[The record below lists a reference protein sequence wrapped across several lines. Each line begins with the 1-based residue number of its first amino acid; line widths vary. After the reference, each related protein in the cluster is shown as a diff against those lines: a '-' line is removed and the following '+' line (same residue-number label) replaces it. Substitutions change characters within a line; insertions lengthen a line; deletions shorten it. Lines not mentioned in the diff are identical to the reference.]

1 MGRDEGAGA
10 MNRGYGERS
19 ERLGKGRRRS
29 GLRARRPI
37 VFGLALTT
45 MALTVALAVGTDGG
59 AGAAPRARAAGV
71 VNGGTATIDMNTPPT
86 SLDPQYGFTV
96 EADEADWLAYT
107 PLLTYAHKNGAA
119 GTVLIPGLAKS
130 LPTISS
136 NGLTYT
142 FTLRSGLKFSN
153 GEPVVASDFT
163 FAIERLLKLNFG
175 GESFFLTSIKGASTY
190 FKGKASTISGITTNN
205 ATGNITVQLIA
216 PYGAFENV
224 VAIPAAAPV
233 PPTTPLTVLT
243 QPPPGVGP
251 YIVKDVVPTESFEL
265 VKNPNFAS
273 LHLPG
278 IPVGHLQT
286 IKVTIVSNST
296 TEAEQVLDNQV
307 DNFDTFDT
315 VPASLIT
322 TIQSQAASRFAEE
335 PSEGT
340 DYFFMNQ
347 SKAPFNNKLA
357 REAVNYA
364 VNRDAF
370 VRLASGSITPDCYL
384 LPPGI
389 VGHPT
394 APCPY
399 GSNMNSSDL
408 SKAKSL
414 IKEANLVGTPVTV
427 WGSTTSPVEEMVEY
441 YGGVLKSIGF
451 KVSYKFVTGSTYFP
465 TISTKSSDPQTG
477 WSAWEETFPNPIN
490 FYILLNGK
498 DIVPVGNRDRSY
510 VDDPHI
516 ESELTKLSPVTA
528 TKLSTVSS
536 EWTALTEYEAKQ
548 ADELIIG
555 YPEDPKF
562 MSDRIDFKTAVYS
575 EIYGNDWSTW
585 ELLKS

>member
-1 MGRDEGAGA
+1 MTDRYRQKSARPGADRHSPKRALGRLLA
-10 MNRGYGERS
+10 S
-19 ERLGKGRRRS
+19 
-29 GLRARRPI
+29 
-37 VFGLALTT
+37 GLALTT
-45 MALTVALAVGTDGG
+45 VALTTALVAGG
-59 AGAAPRARAAGV
+59 AASATGKHGASSV
-71 VNGGTATIDMNTPPT
+71 ENGGTATIDMNTAPT

-96 EADEADWLAYT
+96 ESAEADWLAYT
-107 PLLTYAHKNGAA
+107 PLLTYAHKNGGA
-119 GTVLIPGLAKS
+119 GTVIIPGLAKS
-130 LPTISS
+130 LPTVSS

-175 GESFFLTSIKGASTY
+175 GDSFFLTSIKGAETY
-190 FKGKASTISGITTNN
+190 FKGKASTISGISTDN
-205 ATGNITVQLIA
+205 ATGKITVQLSA
-216 PYGAFENV
+216 PYGAFENII
-224 VAIPAAAPV
+224 AIPAAAPV
-233 PPTTPLTVLT
+233 PPTTPLTVQS
-243 QPPPGVGP
+243 QPPPGVGA
-251 YIVKDVVPTESFEL
+251 YVIKDVVPTVSFEL
-265 VKNPNFAS
+265 VKSPNFAS
-273 LHLPG
+273 FHISG
-278 IPVGHLQT
+278 IPVGHLNT

-307 DNFDTFDT
+307 DNFDTWDT
-315 VPASLIT
+315 VPSSLLA
-322 TIQSQAASRFAEE
+322 TIESQAADRFAYE
-335 PSEGT
+335 PAEAT

-370 VRLASGSITPDCYL
+370 VRLASGTITPDCYL

-399 GSNMNSSDL
+399 GSNMNGSNL

-414 IKEANLVGTPVTV
+414 IKEAHLVGTPVTV
-427 WGSTTSPVEEMVEY
+427 WGETTSPVEQLVEY

-465 TISTKSSDPQTG
+465 TISTKTSDPQTG

-498 DIVPVGNRDRSY
+498 DIEPVGNRDRSY

-516 ESELTKLSPVTA
+516 QSELSTLGPVTA
-528 TKLSTVSS
+528 TKLSTVTRQ
-536 EWTALTEYEAKQ
+536 WTALTEYEAKQ
-548 ADELIIG
+548 ADELIVG
-555 YPEDPKF
+555 YPDDPKF
-562 MSDRIDFKTAVYS
+562 MSDQIDFKTAIYS

>member
-1 MGRDEGAGA
+1 
-10 MNRGYGERS
+10 MNHRYRQS
-19 ERLGKGRRRS
+19 PALRATGRRRS
-29 GLRARRPI
+29 RPGGGRLLGIGLGLSAMALAALALAPLVGGGPAGATARR
-37 VFGLALTT
+37 
-45 MALTVALAVGTDGG
+45 G
-59 AGAAPRARAAGV
+59 ASGV

-86 SLDPQYGFTV
+86 SLDPQYGYTT
-96 EADEADWLAYT
+96 ESAEADWLAYT
-107 PLLTYAHKNGAA
+107 PLLTYAHKNGGA
-119 GTVLIPGLAKS
+119 GTVIIPGLATA
-130 LPTISS
+130 LPTVSS

-175 GESFFLTSIKGASTY
+175 GDSFFLTSIKGATTY
-190 FKGKASTISGITTNN
+190 FKGKSSTISGITTDN
-205 ATGNITVQLIA
+205 ATGKITIQLLA
-216 PYGAFENV
+216 PYGAFEDV
-224 VAIPAAAPV
+224 IAIPAAAPV
-233 PPTTPLTVLT
+233 PPTTPMSVQT
-243 QPPPGVGP
+243 QPPPGVGA
-251 YIVKDVVPTESFEL
+251 YVVKNVVPTESFEL
-265 VKNPNFAS
+265 VKSPNFAS
-273 LHLPG
+273 FHLPG

-296 TEAEQVLDNQV
+296 TEAEEVLDNQV

-315 VPASLIT
+315 IPASLIT
-322 TIQSQAASRFAEE
+322 TIESQAATRFAME
-335 PSEGT
+335 PSEAT

-370 VRLASGSITPDCYL
+370 VRLASGTITPDCYL

-414 IKEANLVGTPVTV
+414 IKEAHLVGAPVTV
-427 WGSTTSPVEEMVEY
+427 WGETTSPVEEMVEY
-441 YGGVLKSIGF
+441 YAGVLKSIGF
-451 KVSYKFVTGSTYFP
+451 KVSTKFVTGSTYFP

-498 DIVPVGNRDRSY
+498 DIEPVGNRDRSY

-516 ESELTKLSPVTA
+516 QAELTKLGPVA
-528 TKLSTVSS
+528 ASQLSSVASQ
-536 EWTALTEYEAKQ
+536 WTALTEYEAKQ